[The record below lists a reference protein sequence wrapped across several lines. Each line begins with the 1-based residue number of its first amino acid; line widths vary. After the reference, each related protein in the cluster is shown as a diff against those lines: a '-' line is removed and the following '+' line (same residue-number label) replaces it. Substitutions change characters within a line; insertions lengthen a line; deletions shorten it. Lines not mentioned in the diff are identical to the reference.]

1 MKAERTE
8 AWLFAA
14 VTPDIQPGLLPSVRA
29 RVACPETGGISRVR
43 LAVDPVS
50 GLPAVVWC
58 DRYDQREMTCRRGC
72 LEAESTPTD

>member
-1 MKAERTE
+1 MKAARTE

-14 VTPDIQPGLLPSVRA
+14 VTPDIQPGIPPTQRA
-29 RVACPETGGISRVR
+29 RIACPETGGVSRVR

-58 DRYDQREMTCRRGC
+58 DRYDQRPMACRRGC
-72 LEAESTPTD
+72 LEAESAPTD